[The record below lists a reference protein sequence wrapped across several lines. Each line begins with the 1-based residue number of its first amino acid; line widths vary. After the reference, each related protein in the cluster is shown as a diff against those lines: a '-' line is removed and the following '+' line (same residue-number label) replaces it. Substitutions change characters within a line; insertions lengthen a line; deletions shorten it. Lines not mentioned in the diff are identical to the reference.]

1 MWVAKGDAYLSFQC
15 TTILQTALR
24 TIGLLHTSF
33 ISFSFYHP
41 VVKFAYFVHVLL
53 TNGTPFT
60 HLFKNFASLL
70 SAVMHLLKALS
81 FEYEY
86 PASKLSGALWRRGG
100 KRKDSL
106 QLRLWNLNSTSTFP
120 VAPRPLSC

>member
-24 TIGLLHTSF
+24 IIGLLQTSF
-33 ISFSFYHP
+33 ISFSFYYP
-41 VVKFAYFVHVLL
+41 VVKFAYFVHFLL

-60 HLFKNFASLL
+60 HLFKNFTSLL
-70 SAVMHLLKALS
+70 SAVKALS

-106 QLRLWNLNSTSTFP
+106 QLRL
-120 VAPRPLSC
+120 